1 MPKPELKEPDDLRRS
16 LEAYAAAGGPNGAYA
31 RVRLLAL
38 DLIAELASAPDGD
51 KSIMVQAILMGSANA
66 ISEVIGA
73 IHPDTQ
79 AHWAGFAAMAGNQAL
94 VSSPNIRKDI
104 LDAMMA
110 ALRTDE
116 FRIVE
121 AFLTEQPKTH

>member
-16 LEAYAAAGGPNGAYA
+16 LEAYAAAGGPNAAYA

-38 DLIAELASAPDGD
+38 DLIAELASAAEGD
-51 KSIMVQAILMGSANA
+51 KSIMVQAVLMGSANA

-79 AHWAGFAAMAGNQAL
+79 AHWAGFSAMAVNQAL
-94 VSSPNIRKDI
+94 VSNPNVRPDI
-104 LDAMMA
+104 LDAMGSALKSQEFDLIAA
-110 ALRTDE
+110 AL
-116 FRIVE
+116 
-121 AFLTEQPKTH
+121 AEQPTVN

>member
-16 LEAYAAAGGPNGAYA
+16 LQAYAAAGGPNAAYA

-38 DLIAELASAPDGD
+38 DLVAELASAPDGD

-66 ISEVIGA
+66 VSELIGA
-73 IHPDTQ
+73 IHPDMQ
-79 AHWAGFAAMAGNQAL
+79 PHWAGFAAMAGNQAL
-94 VSSPNIRKDI
+94 VANPNIRKDI